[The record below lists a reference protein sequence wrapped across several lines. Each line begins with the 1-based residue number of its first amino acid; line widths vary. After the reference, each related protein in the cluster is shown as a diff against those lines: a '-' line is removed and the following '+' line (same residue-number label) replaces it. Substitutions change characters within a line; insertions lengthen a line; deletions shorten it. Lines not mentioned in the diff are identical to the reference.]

1 MVQSY
6 FGYRA
11 TLAGTARAADPLSS
25 AFVLQ
30 MLELQTAARQRL
42 MQCNRGLES
51 CKSNYDNR
59 ATEVKSMTAKGSNT
73 RQMSRM
79 SVVHPETRTSPC
91 TAFKETV

>member
-11 TLAGTARAADPLSS
+11 TLAGTARAAAPLSD

-42 MQCNRGLES
+42 MQCNRGLKS
-51 CKSNYDNR
+51 CKSNYYN
-59 ATEVKSMTAKGSNT
+59 
-73 RQMSRM
+73 
-79 SVVHPETRTSPC
+79 
-91 TAFKETV
+91 